1 MEWPCRART
10 LISTVCSWV
19 NIDGLEKAAKLAQ
32 VDQFYFAGVGQF
44 YTAANTLLTALTAR
58 LGYRAGTLQNSFSLI
73 CASRHYC
80 RLIGYSGSVRSTMDD
95 QQGQEVAI
103 LRRPQV
109 EKRTGLT
116 KSGIYFLIREG
127 DFPRPVRLGKR
138 AVGWIESEI
147 TTWLREKT
155 SHRSLVVRG

>member
-1 MEWPCRART
+1 
-10 LISTVCSWV
+10 
-19 NIDGLEKAAKLAQ
+19 
-32 VDQFYFAGVGQF
+32 
-44 YTAANTLLTALTAR
+44 
-58 LGYRAGTLQNSFSLI
+58 
-73 CASRHYC
+73 
-80 RLIGYSGSVRSTMDD
+80 MDD

-103 LRRPQV
+103 LRRLQV

-147 TTWLREKT
+147 TIWLSEKT

>member
-1 MEWPCRART
+1 
-10 LISTVCSWV
+10 
-19 NIDGLEKAAKLAQ
+19 
-32 VDQFYFAGVGQF
+32 
-44 YTAANTLLTALTAR
+44 
-58 LGYRAGTLQNSFSLI
+58 
-73 CASRHYC
+73 
-80 RLIGYSGSVRSTMDD
+80 MDD

-116 KSGIYFLIREG
+116 KSGISFLIREG

>member
-1 MEWPCRART
+1 
-10 LISTVCSWV
+10 
-19 NIDGLEKAAKLAQ
+19 
-32 VDQFYFAGVGQF
+32 
-44 YTAANTLLTALTAR
+44 
-58 LGYRAGTLQNSFSLI
+58 
-73 CASRHYC
+73 
-80 RLIGYSGSVRSTMDD
+80 MDD

-116 KSGIYFLIREG
+116 KSGIYFLIRDG